1 MRITIVFLLL
11 LIVQVSFAQETKL
24 EQQGYEYIIDSIFS
38 TKIQDYRTI
47 KIFLPKDYSKEEKY
61 PTIYTLDGE
70 WMFEPSFMATKTLSD
85 FDVIPKSIVVAVF
98 HKNRNEDLGINWK
111 TGEFTT
117 GSYNFN
123 HFLTKELIPKIDSTY
138 STSGFNVLIGH
149 SNSATFSHKVL
160 TQSEQPFNGVIALSQ
175 NLFGNQLQEYIEFS
189 TRTINKATFYF
200 VASGKRDATPRLES
214 GIKLDSLFK
223 IYHNPIVKPLHI
235 IYDADHNGIAAKGIN
250 SGISHI
256 FSDYKHYN
264 DWNDNLID
272 SLLEKNINSI
282 DFINQH
288 SKMIKSVYGV
298 DFKVNQDDLS
308 LMSAL
313 TKSTS
318 DVEELEKFEL
328 EHFGESSEF
337 YSMYAQSY
345 EYIGDFEKALEYWN
359 THLNKNSETISA
371 FFYYRRPIEL
381 LNKKM
386 KQPKKAIEFAIKWK
400 KRAPKFSPFFNYY
413 IATITLENKIKKNI
427 GLKAIQEFIKNYSEE
442 FGFDLEKAKDIER
455 KLQE

>member
-1 MRITIVFLLL
+1 MRITTIFLLL
-11 LIVQVSFAQETKL
+11 LIGQVSLSQETKI
-24 EQQGYEYIIDSIFS
+24 EQQGYEYIIDSMFS

-47 KIFLPKDYSKEEKY
+47 KIFLPKDYSKEVKY

-70 WMFEPSFMATKTLSD
+70 WMFEPSFMAAKTLSE
-85 FDVIPKSIVVAVF
+85 FDVIPKSIVVSVF

-117 GSYNFN
+117 RSYNFY

-149 SNSATFSHKVL
+149 SNSAIFSHKVL
-160 TQSEQPFNGVIALSQ
+160 TQIEQPFNGVIALSQ

-214 GIKLDSLFK
+214 GIKLDSLFNN
-223 IYHNPIVKPLHI
+223 HNPMVKPLHI

-264 DWNDNLID
+264 DWNENLID
-272 SLLEKNINSI
+272 SLLEKNINSV

-288 SKMIKSVYGV
+288 SKMIKSIYGV

-313 TKSTS
+313 IKNTS

-337 YSMYAQSY
+337 YSIYAQSY

-359 THLNKNSETISA
+359 TYLNKNIETISA

-386 KQPKKAIEFAIKWK
+386 KQPKEAIEFSIKWK

-413 IATITLENKIKKNI
+413 IATIALENKIKKNT
-427 GLKAIQEFIKNYSEE
+427 GLKAIQEFIKKYSEE
-442 FGFDLEKAKDIER
+442 FGIDLEKAKDIER
-455 KLQE
+455 KLKD